1 MTDIITFDVKK
12 PIENSI
18 NELVKT
24 LSNDIEK
31 KIREDITNNILTNI
45 TTKSIY
51 GLDDIKDFGKL
62 NYIHPHIQ
70 CQKTMNY
77 FVSYNYTHQNS
88 NSLIIFE
95 KNEYPILCYQKL
107 THGNS
112 GTIYNRYI
120 TNIIDGLLLSNDDI
134 LFLALFSIKSRTF
147 DDNNCIGNTFFPS
160 DNFIAYLVQ
169 NDYIDAGCKTI
180 GFLKNKLDNSLRRY
194 FVSVHDNKIKAF
206 EFDKLLKKYKELEVS
221 INNNKKELD
230 ESKDKYEISND
241 ENGMYKDEIKELIK
255 LIKNTELEINKQK
268 KIIIDLEDKNKN
280 LEEIIKQSKKLK
292 EIKEIEIL
300 NLEEEY
306 NKLFTVF
313 TETKYENNKTKEEL
327 NKTKE
332 ENIKLSDEWL
342 ILKDKTIA
350 KFEEGNYKLRME
362 KDKLVKNN
370 NELKKELGKIL
381 KENNNL
387 IEENKNVN
395 SKIIELIEDMKNMSN
410 ENY

>member
-62 NYIHPHIQ
+62 CGDYSPLWISSQN
-70 CQKTMNY
+70 KFNLY
-77 FVSYNYTHQNS
+77 FNS
-88 NSLIIFE
+88 QASPTIYENFSIE
-95 KNEYPILCYQKL
+95 EYPILYSRIESK
-107 THGNS
+107 
-112 GTIYNRYI
+112 IIYI
-120 TNIIDGLLLSNDDI
+120 TNVIDGLLLNNDDI
-134 LFLALFSIKSRTF
+134 LFLILISLKMTTRPDYCYMTTRNDSDIVIPLLIK
-147 DDNNCIGNTFFPS
+147 N
-160 DNFIAYLVQ
+160 NFI
-169 NDYIDAGCKTI
+169 NNGERGDK
-180 GFLKNKLDNSLRRY
+180 KLDKSLKRY
-194 FVSVHDNKIKAF
+194 FASVHDNKIKAF

-241 ENGMYKDEIKELIK
+241 ENGMYKDKIKELIK

-268 KIIIDLEDKNKN
+268 EIIIDLENKNKN
-280 LEEIIKQSKKLK
+280 LEEEIIKQSKKLK

-313 TETKYENNKTKEEL
+313 TETKDENNKTKEELNKTKEEL

-332 ENIKLSDEWL
+332 ENIKLSDKWL
-342 ILKDKTIA
+342 ILKDETIA
-350 KFEEGNYKLRME
+350 KFEEDNYKLRME

-395 SKIIELIEDMKNMSN
+395 SKIIDLIEDMKNMSN

>member
-18 NELVKT
+18 NELVKN

-31 KIREDITNNILTNI
+31 KIREDIINNILTNI

-51 GLDDIKDFGKL
+51 GLDDFGKFNEEL
-62 NYIHPHIQ
+62 TTVF
-70 CQKTMNY
+70 K
-77 FVSYNYTHQNS
+77 
-88 NSLIIFE
+88 E
-95 KNEYPILCYQKL
+95 NEYFILRYKGRVIKEEGGC
-107 THGNS
+107 TFTGDV
-112 GTIYNRYI
+112 YI

-134 LFLALFSIKSRTF
+134 LLLALLSIKYLSGCSIS
-147 DDNNCIGNTFFPS
+147 N
-160 DNFIAYLVQ
+160 NFIKYLVQ
-169 NDYIDAGCKTI
+169 NNYIDVDFQTS
-180 GFLKNKLDNSLRRY
+180 FLQNKLDKSLKRY
-194 FVSVHDNKIKAF
+194 FASVHDNKIKAF
-206 EFDKLLKKYKELEVS
+206 EFDKLLKKYKDLEVS

-241 ENGMYKDEIKELIK
+241 ENGMYKDV
-255 LIKNTELEINKQK
+255 IKNTELEINKQK
-268 KIIIDLEDKNKN
+268 EIIIDLENKNKN
-280 LEEIIKQSKKLK
+280 LEEEIIKQSKKLK

-313 TETKYENNKTKEEL
+313 TETKDELNKTKEEN

-350 KFEEGNYKLRME
+350 KFEEDNYKLRME
-362 KDKLVKNN
+362 KDKLIKKIA
-370 NELKKELGKIL
+370 ELEKKTE
-381 KENNNL
+381 
-387 IEENKNVN
+387 
-395 SKIIELIEDMKNMSN
+395 
-410 ENY
+410 

>member
-1 MTDIITFDVKK
+1 MTDIINVDLEKIIESSISELTKK
-12 PIENSI
+12 LSS
-18 NELVKT
+18 EL
-24 LSNDIEK
+24 NK
-31 KIREDITNNILTNI
+31 KVREDVINNLMMNI

-62 NYIHPHIQ
+62 CGDYSPLWISSQN
-70 CQKTMNY
+70 KFNLY
-77 FVSYNYTHQNS
+77 FNS
-88 NSLIIFE
+88 QASPTIYENFSIE
-95 KNEYPILCYQKL
+95 EYPILYSII
-107 THGNS
+107 NES
-112 GTIYNRYI
+112 NIIYI
-120 TNIIDGLLLSNDDI
+120 TNVIDGLLLNNDDI
-134 LFLALFSIKSRTF
+134 LFLILISLKMTTRPGYCYMTTRNDSDIVIPLLIK
-147 DDNNCIGNTFFPS
+147 N
-160 DNFIAYLVQ
+160 NFI
-169 NDYIDAGCKTI
+169 NNGERGDK
-180 GFLKNKLDNSLRRY
+180 KLDKSLKRY
-194 FVSVHDNKIKAF
+194 FASVHDNKIKAF

-268 KIIIDLEDKNKN
+268 EIIIDLEDKNKN
-280 LEEIIKQSKKLK
+280 LEEEIIKQSKKLK

-313 TETKYENNKTKEEL
+313 TETKDENNKTKEEL

-350 KFEEGNYKLRME
+350 KFEEDNYKLRME

-410 ENY
+410 ENNNKFVIE